1 MVKAGK
7 LAKPHVLPM
16 ESSRLVLSE
25 VSIAPKDSAMRFG
38 GEIRVALRDEGGGA
52 YLSLRQ
58 NDQEVQIDFDE
69 IPLLVKA
76 AEMLRS
82 PIVGTSLGS
91 SAPELSPA
99 CEMLIN
105 EHKDFLL
112 SLDLPSLKKAIAG
125 DVIGYGSSLDEAFTW
140 EASPQGHSYWNDI
153 CNEGKPFTAEH
164 KAILQS
170 WLDAREAL
178 DSQTNSPSIA
188 S

>member
-1 MVKAGK
+1 M
-7 LAKPHVLPM
+7 
-16 ESSRLVLSE
+16 LSE
-25 VSIAPKDSAMRFG
+25 VSIASKDSAMRFG
-38 GEIRVALRDEGGGA
+38 DGIRVALQDEGGGA

-82 PIVGTSLGS
+82 PIVGTFSS
-91 SAPELSPA
+91 PSAPELSPA

-125 DVIGYGSSLDEAFTW
+125 DVTGLDLAFSW
-140 EASPQGHSYWNDI
+140 VKSPQGLNYWNAIRDRT
-153 CNEGKPFTAEH
+153 KPFTAEH

-178 DSQTNSPSIA
+178 DSQTNSSSIV

>member
-1 MVKAGK
+1 M
-7 LAKPHVLPM
+7 
-16 ESSRLVLSE
+16 LSE
-25 VSIAPKDSAMRFG
+25 VSIASKDG
-38 GEIRVALRDEGGGA
+38 GMAGLRLGDEIRVALRDEGGGA

-76 AEMLRS
+76 AEMLRF
-82 PIVGTSLGS
+82 PIVGTFPEP
-91 SAPELSPA
+91 SAPELNTPELSPA

-125 DVIGYGSSLDEAFTW
+125 DVIGYGSSLDLAFIW
-140 EASPQGHSYWNDI
+140 YESPQGPDYWDAI
-153 CNEGKPFTAEH
+153 CDRTKPFAAEH

-178 DSQTNSPSIA
+178 VSQTISPSIA

>member
-1 MVKAGK
+1 M
-7 LAKPHVLPM
+7 
-16 ESSRLVLSE
+16 LSE
-25 VSIAPKDSAMRFG
+25 VSIASKDG
-38 GEIRVALRDEGGGA
+38 GMAGLRLGDEIRVALRDEGGGA

-69 IPLLVKA
+69 ISLLVKA

-82 PIVGTSLGS
+82 PIVGTFPRPSS
-91 SAPELSPA
+91 PEPSAPELSPA
-99 CEMLIN
+99 CEMLIK
-105 EHKDFLL
+105 EDKDFLL

-125 DVIGYGSSLDEAFTW
+125 DVIGYGSSLDLAFSW
-140 EASPQGHSYWNDI
+140 VESSKDLRYWDDI
-153 CNEGKPFTAEH
+153 CNQRRPFTVED

-178 DSQTNSPSIA
+178 DSQTNSSSIA